1 MSVCCQAKRVAAPR
15 QESSSYV
22 KLSRDTEGPRLLEL
36 GREPPVALSVVL
48 PCYRAPALALES
60 ADRLA
65 SALTRHDGRWEIIIV
80 DDGGQDFPHAWT
92 DKDRGASGCVRLIRL
107 PENRGKGAAVAAGM
121 RAARG
126 AVRVYTDIDLPYGTA
141 SILLVDSLIRNRQF
155 HMVIGDRNFP
165 QSRYVAE
172 LPIMR
177 RMASRVFSHL
187 TASLVTGGFF
197 DTQCGLKGFRG
208 DVAEALFRLQRVER
222 FAFDVELIYLAL
234 TYGLEIKRIPVT
246 LEANLTSSV
255 KVVRDA
261 LQTCKDLVHL
271 QINRYRG
278 LYESPILR
286 DLVANECASATR
298 ELRSSS
304 EHRSRSLG

>member
-1 MSVCCQAKRVAAPR
+1 VR
-15 QESSSYV
+15 
-22 KLSRDTEGPRLLEL
+22 LSHDVEGPRLLEL
-36 GREPPVALSVVL
+36 GREPQVALSVIL
-48 PCYRAPALALES
+48 PCYRAAGLALES
-60 ADRLA
+60 AERLA
-65 SALTRHDGRWEIIIV
+65 SALMGRVSRWEIIIV
-80 DDGGQDFPHAWT
+80 DDGGGDFPDDWT
-92 DKDRGASGCVRLIRL
+92 DGNRGAGGRVRLIRL
-107 PENRGKGAAVAAGM
+107 PANRGKGAAVAAGM

-126 AVRVYTDIDLPYGTA
+126 TARIYTDIDLPYGTS
-141 SILLVDSLIRNRQF
+141 SILLVESLIRNRHF

-177 RMASRVFSHL
+177 RLASRVFSHL
-187 TASLVTGGFF
+187 TATLVTGGFF

-208 DVAEALFRLQRVER
+208 DVADALFRLQRVER

-234 TYGLEIKRIPVT
+234 TYGLEIKRIPVA

-261 LQTCKDLVHL
+261 LQTCKDLAHL
-271 QINRYRG
+271 QLNRYRG
-278 LYESPILR
+278 LYDSPVLR

-298 ELRSSS
+298 ELTSSS
-304 EHRSRSLG
+304 DQRSRSFS